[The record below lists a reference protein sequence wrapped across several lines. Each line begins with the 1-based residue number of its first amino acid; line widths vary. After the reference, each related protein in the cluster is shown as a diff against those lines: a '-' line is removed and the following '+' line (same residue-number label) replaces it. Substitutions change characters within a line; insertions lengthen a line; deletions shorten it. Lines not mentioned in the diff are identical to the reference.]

1 MTMRALTAEA
11 VGSFTV
17 VLAICTT
24 SVFLSPA
31 GAGLVGVS
39 MAAGLAVLVMSLALG
54 HVSGGHF
61 NPAVTLGLAAGGRFP
76 VQHAATYIMA
86 QVAGGLA
93 AAAFMALVLLDAFGQ
108 GAPDVDF
115 AAAANTFGQGGQYAL
130 LSAGLMEVVLSGV
143 LIVVIMGATSHGA
156 LVGSA
161 PLAIGF
167 AVALFYLMAIPVST
181 GGLNPARSTAAAA
194 FGGTAAVADLWL
206 FWLAPLAGAALG
218 GRLGRWLF
226 GT

>member
-115 AAAANTFGQGGQYAL
+115 AAAANTFGQGGQYAV

-143 LIVVIMGATSHGA
+143 LI
-156 LVGSA
+156 
-161 PLAIGF
+161 F